1 MDFSKILKTHPAFA
15 DEFAVHVHDDV
26 VVLGVDNAETAMSR
40 EHLKH
45 LPYVAE
51 IDHAS
56 AAAGCDIR
64 GEYLHRGIASL
75 NGFSELPG
83 NVGRK
88 IAFHHHVIS
97 IIAITGPTPILIASF
112 DSILDTVAMC
122 PPREVDDGGGAAE
135 QCCTANDCRRLREP
149 GRPVRYRY
157 RPGAVHVGI
166 DTAWHH
172 DLACGIDQPGT
183 IGQRQSTGRGD
194 RRNLPIRDVEIVGA
208 DTGRR
213 NDGISA

>member
-1 MDFSKILKTHPAFA
+1 MDFSKILKTHPGFA

-45 LPYVAE
+45 LPDVAE

-64 GEYLHRGIASL
+64 GEYLHRGNASL

-88 IAFHHHVIS
+88 VAFHHPFNNITAIIS
-97 IIAITGPTPILIASF
+97 PPPLLIS
-112 DSILDTVAMC
+112 
-122 PPREVDDGGGAAE
+122 P
-135 QCCTANDCRRLREP
+135 
-149 GRPVRYRY
+149 
-157 RPGAVHVGI
+157 
-166 DTAWHH
+166 
-172 DLACGIDQPGT
+172 
-183 IGQRQSTGRGD
+183 
-194 RRNLPIRDVEIVGA
+194 
-208 DTGRR
+208 
-213 NDGISA
+213 